1 MKKRILATLLVT
13 VMAATL
19 FAGCGSSSSNT
30 DSSDSSDNSGSTSDS
45 SSSDAGYKIA
55 MITDSGDITDESF
68 NQTTY
73 EASKEFAEEN
83 GLDFKYYKPTA
94 DSTDA
99 RVASTEQAID
109 DGYNIIVMPGYL
121 FAGTVVQC
129 AKDYPD
135 VKFIVLDCSKG
146 DLLEAALGDEYDY
159 TPTNWVLADYVDMS
173 NIYCAIYQEELAGY
187 MAGYAAVKLGYTQL
201 GFMGGMEV
209 PAVQRY
215 GYGFIQGADDAATEL
230 GVDVTVQYAYS
241 GTFGCDNKEVIAA
254 CDTMYSNGCEVI
266 FACGGSVYKDV
277 CTSAAKN
284 NAKIIGV
291 DSDQASSVD
300 STYGEGMTVTSAMK
314 SLQVTVLDT
323 LDEIVNN
330 GNWANYAGKIDNL
343 GMVSGTDPSANYVQ
357 LPESTQWSDSFTED
371 DYKGLVSKMF
381 DGKITVSNDTSALPE
396 TETVVV
402 KDLGTILS

>member
-1 MKKRILATLLVT
+1 MKKKLIGLLMVST
-13 VMAATL
+13 MVAAL
-19 FAGCGSSSSNT
+19 FAGCGSSSSS
-30 DSSDSSDNSGSTSDS
+30 DGSDSSDNSGDAATSS
-45 SSSDAGYKIA
+45 EAEYKIA

-83 GLDFKYYKPTA
+83 GLEFQYYKPTA

-109 DGYNIIVMPGYL
+109 DGYNVIVMPGYL
-121 FAGTVVQC
+121 FAGTVVEC

-159 TPTNWVLADYVDMS
+159 TPDNWELDDYVDMS
-173 NIYCAIYQEELAGY
+173 NIYCAIYQEELSGY
-187 MAGYAAVKLGYTQL
+187 MAGYAAVKLGYTEL

-215 GYGFIQGADDAATEL
+215 GYGYIQGADDAAAEL
-230 GVDVTVQYAYS
+230 GVDVNIQYAYG
-241 GTFGCDNKEVIAA
+241 GTFGSDNKEVIAA
-254 CDTMYSNGCEVI
+254 CDTMYSSGCEVI
-266 FACGGSVYKDV
+266 FACGGSIYKDV

-300 STYGEGMTVTSAMK
+300 GTYGEGMTVTSAMK
-314 SLQVTVLDT
+314 GLRVTVLDT
-323 LDEIVNN
+323 LDDVVNN
-330 GNWANYAGKIDNL
+330 GNWSNYAGKIDNL
-343 GMVSGTDPSANYVQ
+343 GMVSATPDENYVQ
-357 LPESTQWSDSFTED
+357 LPVEGTQWSDSFTED
-371 DYKGLVSKMF
+371 DYKALVEKLYN
-381 DGKITVSNDTSALPE
+381 GEIKVSNDTSALPT
-396 TETVVV
+396 TEKAVV

>member
-1 MKKRILATLLVT
+1 MKKKLLGLLMVST
-13 VMAATL
+13 MVAAL
-19 FAGCGSSSSNT
+19 FAGCGSSSSS
-30 DSSDSSDNSGSTSDS
+30 DGSDSSDNSGDAATSS
-45 SSSDAGYKIA
+45 EAEYKIA

-83 GLDFKYYKPTA
+83 GLEFQYYKPTA

-109 DGYNIIVMPGYL
+109 DGYNVIVMPGYL
-121 FAGTVVQC
+121 FAGTVVEC

-159 TPTNWVLADYVDMS
+159 TPDNWELDDYVDMS
-173 NIYCAIYQEELAGY
+173 NIYCAIYQEELSGY
-187 MAGYAAVKLGYTQL
+187 MAGYAAVKLGYTEL

-215 GYGFIQGADDAATEL
+215 GYGYIQGADDAAAEL
-230 GVDVTVQYAYS
+230 GVDVNIQYAYG
-241 GTFGCDNKEVIAA
+241 GTFGSDNKEVIAA
-254 CDTMYSNGCEVI
+254 CDTMYSSGCQVI
-266 FACGGSVYKDV
+266 FACGGSIYKDV

-300 STYGEGMTVTSAMK
+300 GTYGEGMTVTSAMK
-314 SLQVTVLDT
+314 GLRVTVLDT
-323 LDEIVNN
+323 LDDVVNN
-330 GNWANYAGKIDNL
+330 GNWSNYAGKIDNL
-343 GMVSGTDPSANYVQ
+343 GMVSATPDENYVQ
-357 LPESTQWSDSFTED
+357 LPAEGTQWSDSFTED
-371 DYKGLVSKMF
+371 DYKALVEKLYN
-381 DGKITVSNDTSALPE
+381 GEIKVSNDTSELPT
-396 TETVVV
+396 TEKAVV

>member
-1 MKKRILATLLVT
+1 MKKKLLGLLMVST
-13 VMAATL
+13 MVAAL
-19 FAGCGSSSSNT
+19 FAGCGSSSSS
-30 DSSDSSDNSGSTSDS
+30 DGSDSSDNSGDAATSS
-45 SSSDAGYKIA
+45 EAEYKIA

-83 GLDFKYYKPTA
+83 GLEFQYYKPTA

-109 DGYNIIVMPGYL
+109 DGYNVIVMPGYL
-121 FAGTVVQC
+121 FAGTVVEC

-159 TPTNWVLADYVDMS
+159 TPDNWELDDYVDMS
-173 NIYCAIYQEELAGY
+173 NIYCAIYQEELSGY
-187 MAGYAAVKLGYTQL
+187 MAGYAAVKLGYTEL

-215 GYGFIQGADDAATEL
+215 GYGYIQGADDAAAEL
-230 GVDVTVQYAYS
+230 GVDVNIQYAYG
-241 GTFGCDNKEVIAA
+241 GTFGSDNKEVIAA
-254 CDTMYSNGCEVI
+254 CDTMYSSGCQVI
-266 FACGGSVYKDV
+266 FACGGSIYKDV

-300 STYGEGMTVTSAMK
+300 GTYGEGMTVTSAMK
-314 SLQVTVLDT
+314 GLRVTVLDT
-323 LDEIVNN
+323 LDDVVNN
-330 GNWANYAGKIDNL
+330 GNWSNYAGKIDNL
-343 GMVSGTDPSANYVQ
+343 GMVSATPDENYVQ
-357 LPESTQWSDSFTED
+357 LPAEGTQWSDSFTED
-371 DYKGLVSKMF
+371 DYKALVEKLYN
-381 DGKITVSNDTSALPE
+381 GEIKVSNDTSELP
-396 TETVVV
+396 TTDKAVV